1 MSDSSATGTEKVL
14 ATNVVWT
21 ASGGTIPTI
30 QYAVVANWT
39 TAALVKPMVC
49 WFDYGSSLT
58 LNSGDSLTVSFDA
71 SNGFF
76 TMA

>member
-1 MSDSSATGTEKVL
+1 
-14 ATNVVWT
+14 
-21 ASGGTIPTI
+21 
-30 QYAVVANWT
+30 
-39 TAALVKPMVC
+39 MVC